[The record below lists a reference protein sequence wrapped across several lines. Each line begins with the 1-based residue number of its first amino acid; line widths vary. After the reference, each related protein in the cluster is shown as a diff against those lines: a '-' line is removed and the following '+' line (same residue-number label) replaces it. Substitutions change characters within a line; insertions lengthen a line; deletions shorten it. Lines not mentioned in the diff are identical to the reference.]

1 MPEQQTLK
9 FTIRQ
14 DGYVTEEVIG
24 ATSNECVELTRQID
38 NKLGG
43 VITREYKPEYFQ
55 NNNNVTLQHDQNQT
69 QEQRTITGSTGDSPV

>member
-14 DGYVTEEVIG
+14 DGHVTEEVVG

-38 NKLGG
+38 IKLGELE
-43 VITREYKPEYFQ
+43 TRQFKPEFYS
-55 NNNNVTLQHDQNQT
+55 NNVALQHDQNQDQT
-69 QEQRTITGSTGDSPV
+69 QTTTS

>member
-1 MPEQQTLK
+1 MSRQQTLK

-14 DGYVTEEVIG
+14 DGRVTEEVMG

-38 NKLGG
+38 NKLGD

-55 NNNNVTLQHDQNQT
+55 NNNNVTLQHDQDQT
-69 QEQRTITGSTGDSPV
+69 QEQTTAD

>member
-38 NKLGG
+38 NKLGD
-43 VITREYKPEYFQ
+43 VITREYKPEYFK
-55 NNNNVTLQHDQNQT
+55 NNNNVALYNDQNQT
-69 QEQRTITGSTGDSPV
+69 QEQTTTG